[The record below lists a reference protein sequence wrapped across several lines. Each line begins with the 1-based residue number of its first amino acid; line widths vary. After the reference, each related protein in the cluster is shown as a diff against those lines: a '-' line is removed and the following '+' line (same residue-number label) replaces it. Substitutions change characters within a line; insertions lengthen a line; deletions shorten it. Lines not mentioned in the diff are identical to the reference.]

1 MKNLIIVIPTYNE
14 EKNILKLTDK
24 IHQYIPKC
32 KILIIDDTKNSK
44 LHKIFKKNNTIKFIV
59 RKNKKGRGSA
69 VLFGLKNAIKN
80 KDNKIFIEMDADFSH
95 RPSELNRNIKFFL
108 KKKCDLLIASR
119 YLANSKIKNWSIQR
133 RIFSKLA
140 NLLAQLFLQ
149 INVTDYT
156 NGYRIYSKVAAK
168 KIVSECGKIGD
179 GFIVLSEILLKIH
192 QSKLKIMEIDS
203 LFINRTRGE
212 SSVNFILIL
221 QSLFGLFKLF
231 LIKFKKDLI

>member
-1 MKNLIIVIPTYNE
+1 MIIVIPTYNE

-212 SSVNFILIL
+212 SSVNFSLIL

>member
-95 RPSELNRNIKFFL
+95 KPSELNRNIKFFL

-168 KIVSECGKIGD
+168 KIVKECGKIGD

-203 LFINRTRGE
+203 FFINRTRGE
-212 SSVNFILIL
+212 SSVNFSLIL

-231 LIKFKKDLI
+231 LIKFKKNLI

>member
-1 MKNLIIVIPTYNE
+1 MKNLIIIIPTYNE

-179 GFIVLSEILLKIH
+179 GFIVLSEISLKIH

-212 SSVNFILIL
+212 SSVNFSLIL

-231 LIKFKKDLI
+231 LIKFKKDQI

>member
-212 SSVNFILIL
+212 SSVNFSLIL

>member
-95 RPSELNRNIKFFL
+95 RPSELNRNINFFL

-212 SSVNFILIL
+212 SSVNFSLIL

-231 LIKFKKDLI
+231 LIKFKKDQI

>member
-69 VLFGLKNAIKN
+69 VLFGLKNAIRN

-95 RPSELNRNIKFFL
+95 KPSELNRNIKFFL
-108 KKKCDLLIASR
+108 KNKCDLLIASR
-119 YLANSKIKNWSIQR
+119 YLANSKIENWSIQR

-156 NGYRIYSKVAAK
+156 NGYRIYSKVAVK
-168 KIVSECGKIGD
+168 KIIKDCGKIGD

-203 LFINRTRGE
+203 FFINRTRGE
-212 SSVNFILIL
+212 SSVNFSLIL

-231 LIKFKKDLI
+231 LIKFKKNLI

>member
-1 MKNLIIVIPTYNE
+1 MIIVIPTYNE

-156 NGYRIYSKVAAK
+156 NGYRIYSKVASK
-168 KIVSECGKIGD
+168 KIVSECGKIGN
-179 GFIVLSEILLKIH
+179 GFLYSHRFYLR
-192 QSKLKIMEIDS
+192 
-203 LFINRTRGE
+203 FINL
-212 SSVNFILIL
+212 N
-221 QSLFGLFKLF
+221 
-231 LIKFKKDLI
+231 

>member
-1 MKNLIIVIPTYNE
+1 MKNLIIIIPTYNE

-231 LIKFKKDLI
+231 LIKFKKNLI

>member
-231 LIKFKKDLI
+231 LIKFKKNLI

>member
-1 MKNLIIVIPTYNE
+1 MKNLIIIIPTYNE

-95 RPSELNRNIKFFL
+95 RRSELNRNIKFFL

-212 SSVNFILIL
+212 SSVNFSLIL

>member
-212 SSVNFILIL
+212 SSVNFSLIL

-231 LIKFKKDLI
+231 LIKFKKNLI

>member
-95 RPSELNRNIKFFL
+95 RRSELNRNIKFFL

-212 SSVNFILIL
+212 SSVNFSLIL

>member
-212 SSVNFILIL
+212 SSVNFSLIL

-231 LIKFKKDLI
+231 LIKFKKDQI